1 MGADSAR
8 LSVSGTVELQGI
20 TWDHERGRD
29 PLLATAERFEAEAG
43 IRVNWTARSLQAFAD
58 APILDL
64 AERYDLLVLD
74 HPHLGEIV
82 PTGALLPLD
91 DLLDRDFIADQARS
105 SVGPSHASYEWEG
118 HLWALAID
126 AAGHVS
132 AYRPD
137 LLERLGVEVP
147 ETWDDVFVVNDAARA
162 AGMSISLP
170 NKAVDTLGTLLTLL
184 ANSGTDPYQ
193 DEKQLAPRSVALEK
207 LALLARLTEAGP
219 SEAFA
224 WNPILLLEHMAEH
237 DDVAYCPILFG
248 YSNYSRP
255 GFRRSLVQF
264 RPVPSA
270 GLGSCGGV
278 IGGAGLSVSSRCQEL
293 EAARAYA
300 EYVASPEVQRTLYV
314 EAGGQPGH
322 REAWIDAHANE
333 LSCSYFAD
341 TLPGLDAGY
350 LRPRYDGALLVQNE
364 GGNMVWESL
373 RSGGDPSDLLDRLDA
388 LYRRSLAGHES

>member
-1 MGADSAR
+1 VNS
-8 LSVSGTVELQGI
+8 TVELEGI

-29 PLLATAERFEAEAG
+29 PLLATAERFEAGTG

-58 APILDL
+58 APIPVL

-105 SVGPSHASYEWEG
+105 SVGPSHASYEWDG

-147 ETWDDVFVVNDAARA
+147 ETWDDVLVVNEAARA

-170 NKAVDTLGTLLTLL
+170 NKAVDTLASLLTLL

-193 DEKQLAPRSVALEK
+193 DGEQLAPRSVAVEK
-207 LALLARLTEAGP
+207 LVLLAHLTEAGP

-255 GFRRSLVQF
+255 GFRRSLVRF

-270 GLGSCGGV
+270 GLGPCGGV
-278 IGGAGLSVSSRCQEL
+278 IGGAGLSVSSRCREL

-322 REAWIDAHANE
+322 REAWIDPHANE
-333 LSCSYFAD
+333 LSRSYFAD

-350 LRPRYDGALLVQNE
+350 LRPRYEGALLVQND
-364 GGNMVWESL
+364 GGKMVWESL
-373 RSGGDPSDLLDRLDA
+373 RSGGDPSDLLDRLDG
-388 LYRRSLAGHES
+388 LYRRSLAGHDG